1 MRIQPQPGGGLT
13 SARAALETMYGR
25 TASGWELADGWFT
38 LRVVIPPN
46 ATATVQI
53 PDTAARRVTEGGAPV
68 ARADGVT
75 SVGEDGGDVVVEIG
89 SGAYTFVA
97 DRR

>member
-1 MRIQPQPGGGLT
+1 
-13 SARAALETMYGR
+13 MYGR
-25 TASGWELADGWFT
+25 TASGWELADGRFT

-46 ATATVQI
+46 ATATVRI
-53 PDTAARRVTEGGAPV
+53 PDAAVRQVTESGAPIDQ
-68 ARADGVT
+68 ADGVT